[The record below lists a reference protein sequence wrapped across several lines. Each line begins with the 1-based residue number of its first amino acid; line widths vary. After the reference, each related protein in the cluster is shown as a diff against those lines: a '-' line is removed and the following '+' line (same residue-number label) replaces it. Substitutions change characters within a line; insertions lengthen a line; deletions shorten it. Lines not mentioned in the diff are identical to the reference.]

1 MKKPDLT
8 NSLVGVLLQFR
19 KGKVAVIIDVE
30 AIFYQI
36 KVAHDTNALKFFWWP
51 QGKFD
56 LQGKINR
63 MTVHIFKKKS
73 SPSCAAF
80 CLCQTAREFG
90 KLCDPWLVNIV
101 LNYFYEV
108 GCLII
113 VNATKDAI
121 AMMIDFRSLLA
132 KGGFRLTKS

>member
-1 MKKPDLT
+1 MKKPDLI

-30 AIFYQI
+30 AMFYQI
-36 KVAHDTNALKFFWWP
+36 KVAHDKNALKFFWWP

-56 LQGKINR
+56 LQGKIYR
-63 MTVHIFKKKS
+63 MTVRIFEEKS
-73 SPSCAAF
+73 SPSCGAF

-90 KLCDPWLVNIV
+90 KLYDPWLVNIV

-121 AMMIDFRSLLA
+121 AMVIDFRSLLA
-132 KGGFRLTKS
+132 KGSF